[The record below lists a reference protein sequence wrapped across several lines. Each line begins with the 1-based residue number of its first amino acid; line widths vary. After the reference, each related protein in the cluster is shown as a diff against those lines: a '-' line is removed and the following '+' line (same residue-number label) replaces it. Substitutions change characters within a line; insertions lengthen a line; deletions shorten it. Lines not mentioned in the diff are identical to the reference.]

1 MIIDTHTHFGDPSR
15 PNALLYRTAMPD
27 AYKAL
32 AIPEGVTGT
41 VVVEAQLGIDEIQW
55 TLDLAAND
63 PFIVGFVADIDPY
76 SKDFA
81 RHLGRAAENPIL
93 SGIRVHTLKH
103 RDAEMRSLFFESI
116 EGLAARDL
124 ELDVHVGYDEF
135 EPMFDLARRLPDLR
149 MVINH
154 IGEGR
159 PINGETPNPLW
170 TERMRMAARYSRVSC
185 KVSAL
190 VQMTGLRPAPADVEF
205 YRPTLDVLWD
215 AFGED
220 RLIYGSNWPQIEA
233 VTNFATAQRIVA
245 SYFEGKGGE
254 ASEKFFWKNAK
265 AAYRYVER

>member
-41 VVVEAQLGIDEIQW
+41 VVVEARLGIDEVQW
-55 TLDLAAND
+55 TLDLAATD
-63 PFIVGFVADIDPY
+63 PFIVGFVADIDPC
-76 SKDFA
+76 SQDFA

-93 SGIRVHTLKH
+93 SGIRVHTLEH
-103 RDAEMRSLFFESI
+103 DNTEMLSRFLESM
-116 EGLAARDL
+116 EHLVARDL
-124 ELDVHVGYDEF
+124 ELDVHVGSDEF
-135 EPMFDLARRLPDLR
+135 EPLFDLARRLPDLR

-154 IGEGR
+154 IGQGR
-159 PINGETPNPLW
+159 PITGETAKPRW
-170 TERMRMAARYSRVSC
+170 AERMRMAARYSGVYC

-190 VQMTGLRPAPADVEF
+190 VQMTEVRPAPADVEF

-233 VTNFATAQRIVA
+233 VSDFATAQRIVA
-245 SYFEGKGGE
+245 SYFESKGGE
-254 ASEKFFWKNAK
+254 AGEKFFWKNAK

>member
-15 PNALLYRTAMPD
+15 PNGLLYRTAMPET
-27 AYKAL
+27 YKAL
-32 AIPEGVTGT
+32 AVPEGVTGT
-41 VVVEAQLGIDEIQW
+41 VVVEAQLGIDEVRW
-55 TLDLAAND
+55 TLDLAADD
-63 PFIVGFVADIDPY
+63 PFIVGFVANIDPY
-76 SKDFA
+76 DDDFE

-116 EGLAARDL
+116 EDLAARDL

-154 IGEGR
+154 IGQGR
-159 PINGETPNPLW
+159 PINGETPGPQW
-170 TERMRMAARYSRVSC
+170 TERMRSAAQFSRVYC

-190 VQMTGLRPAPADVEF
+190 VQMTGLRPAPADAEF
-205 YRPTLDVLWD
+205 YRPALNVLWD

-233 VTNFATAQRIVA
+233 VSDFATAQRIVT
-245 SYFEGKGGE
+245 SYFEGKGSE
-254 ASEKFFWKNAK
+254 AGDKFFWKNAG

>member
-15 PNALLYRTAMPD
+15 PNRLLYRTAMPET
-27 AYKAL
+27 YKAL
-32 AIPEGVTGT
+32 AVPEGVTGT
-41 VVVEAQLGIDEIQW
+41 VVVEAQLGIDEVRW

-63 PFIVGFVADIDPY
+63 PFIVGFVANIDPF

-81 RHLGRAAENPIL
+81 RHLGRAAENPLL
-93 SGIRVHTLKH
+93 SGIRVHTLEH
-103 RDAEMRSLFFESI
+103 GDAEMLTRFYESM
-116 EGLAARDL
+116 EQLVARDL
-124 ELDVHVGYDEF
+124 ELDVHVGYEEF

-154 IGEGR
+154 IGQGR
-159 PINGETPNPLW
+159 PINGETPGPRW
-170 TERMRMAARYSRVSC
+170 TERMRTAARHPRVYC

-190 VQMTGLRPAPADVEF
+190 VQMTEARPAPADVEF
-205 YRPTLDVLWD
+205 YRPALDVLWD

-233 VTNFATAQRIVA
+233 VSDFATAQGIVA

-254 ASEKFFWKNAK
+254 AVEKFFWKNAR